1 MAASLIAAPAASEPL
16 RIYAAGSLAKALP
29 PIIAASGVEVAPPVF
44 GPAGALGDRLLGGEN
59 ADLFASADMAKP
71 RAVAAK
77 RGGYVVA
84 FARNRMCVAS
94 PKSLGLTQDNLLD
107 RLLSPSL
114 RLATSTPVVDPGGDY
129 ALDVFDKADAIKPG
143 AGRTLAD
150 KALHLL
156 GAPGTMTPRPGHS
169 VVASI
174 FLENRAD
181 ALIYYCSGAADLIA
195 EVPDL
200 VSAPLPAS
208 LDVRPIYGLGV
219 LSDRPEAARL
229 ALFILSDK
237 GQALLAKA
245 GLTPI
250 AGD

>member
-1 MAASLIAAPAASEPL
+1 M
-16 RIYAAGSLAKALP
+16 
-29 PIIAASGVEVAPPVF
+29 F
-44 GPAGALGDRLLGGEN
+44 GPPGALGERLLNGEN

-71 RAVAAK
+71 RAVATK
-77 RGGYVVA
+77 RGGFVMG

-94 PKSLGLTQDNLLD
+94 PTSLGLTSDNLLD
-107 RLLSPSL
+107 KLLRPSL

-129 ALDVFDKADAIKPG
+129 ALAVFAKADAVKSG
-143 AGRTLAD
+143 AGKILAD

-156 GAPGTMTPRPGHS
+156 GMPGTMAPKAGHS
-169 VVASI
+169 AAANI

-181 ALIYYCSGAADLIA
+181 ALIYYCSGDADLVA

-200 VSAPLPAS
+200 VSTPLPAS
-208 LDVRPIYGLGV
+208 LDVRPVYGLAV

-229 ALFILSDK
+229 ALFILSDA

-245 GLTPI
+245 GLSPI
-250 AGD
+250 AGE